1 MADDL
6 LPEQTS
12 DIPAGYAVLPW
23 HRGFGR
29 MVGPLYERGE
39 PGGGYTRAFRV
50 EEHHTNGMSNAH
62 GGMLMTFADMAWG
75 HAVDAG
81 EDFWWVTVRL
91 VCDFLSSAALGEWVE
106 GFVDWY
112 HHEHLHSA
120 IRFVTPEDRHSGR
133 EEELLKQRHRVYER
147 ARRRH
152 PRRWSGSIRNW
163 QPIETVYL
171 NPEKKSSPEDLRA
184 AA

>member
-6 LPEQTS
+6 LSTQTS
-12 DIPAGYAVLPW
+12 DLPPGYEILPW

-29 MVGPLYERGE
+29 MVGPLYERAE

-50 EEHHTNGMSNAH
+50 EEHHVNGMSNAH

-81 EDFWWVTVRL
+81 QDKWWVTVRL

-106 GFVDWY
+106 GRGEIIGLQGDLYTVAGRIW
-112 HHEHLHSA
+112 SA
-120 IRFVTPEDRHSGR
+120 ERTLMTGTGTFKA
-133 EEELLKQRHRVYER
+133 LQR
-147 ARRRH
+147 
-152 PRRWSGSIRNW
+152 
-163 QPIETVYL
+163 TF
-171 NPEKKSSPEDLRA
+171 
-184 AA
+184 